1 MLGHFF
7 FTFNKVIWDLRSSV
21 LAQLVLILAGAM
33 VITGVENIPAGDAIY
48 FAFITALTIGYGD
61 IVATTVVGRIACVF
75 IGFVGIT
82 FAGIIV
88 VPQRRMENASFPV
101 VHDYQDR
108 FMAISRRLARHILTR
123 RQHRHLFSRTS

>member
-7 FTFNKVIWDLRSSV
+7 FTFIKVIWDLRSIV

-88 VPQRRMENASFPV
+88 AIATLAVRRAFDQTHKP
-101 VHDYQDR
+101 R
-108 FMAISRRLARHILTR
+108 
-123 RQHRHLFSRTS
+123 